1 MRVRSQQR
9 KVARPTSISFDQ
21 LSVKE
26 DTLTAEMEKQDTKET
41 SEVVANMLNKIKQ
54 SDDNDK

>member
-1 MRVRSQQR
+1 MRIKSQQR

-26 DTLTAEMEKQDTKET
+26 DTLTAEMEKQDAKET
-41 SEVVANMLNKIKQ
+41 SEVVANMLNKMKQ

>member
-1 MRVRSQQR
+1 MRIKSQQR

-26 DTLTAEMEKQDTKET
+26 DTLTAEMEKQDAKET

>member
-1 MRVRSQQR
+1 MRIKSQQR

-26 DTLTAEMEKQDTKET
+26 DTLTAEMEKQDAKET
-41 SEVVANMLNKIKQ
+41 SEVVANMINKMKQ